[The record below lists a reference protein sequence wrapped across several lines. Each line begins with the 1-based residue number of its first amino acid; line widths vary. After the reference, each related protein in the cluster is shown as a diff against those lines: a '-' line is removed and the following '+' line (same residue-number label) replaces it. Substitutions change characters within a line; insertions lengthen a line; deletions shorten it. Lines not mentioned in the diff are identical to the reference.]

1 MIQTLK
7 LSLAV
12 TVLLAGGA
20 YVHAARA
27 GAPEAGRWVTENG
40 NLEVEI
46 AACGESYCGIVTQ
59 VLANNAMT
67 GPGGEKM
74 PVDPNAPSPVGK
86 KILFDLLPMASGGW
100 QGRIYNRTSNKT
112 YNSQLVAQGQGRLQ
126 VRIYE
131 DDPAKGMIQ
140 VWRRRG
146 LAAQ

>member
-1 MIQTLK
+1 MKQTLK
-7 LSLAV
+7 LSLAA
-12 TVLLAGGA
+12 TVLLVGCAHA
-20 YVHAARA
+20 YAARDE
-27 GAPEAGRWVTENG
+27 APEAGRWVTENG

-67 GPGGEKM
+67 GPAGEKM
-74 PVDPNAPSPVGK
+74 PVDPDAPSPVGK

-100 QGRIYNRTSNKT
+100 QGRIYNRASNKT

>member
-1 MIQTLK
+1 MKQTLK

-12 TVLLAGGA
+12 TVLLASGA
-20 YVHAARA
+20 YAHAA
-27 GAPEAGRWVTENG
+27 GDEAPETGRWVTENG

-59 VLANNAMT
+59 VLANNAMI
-67 GPGGEKM
+67 GLGGEKV

-86 KILFDLLPMASGGW
+86 KILFDLLPMTSGGW
-100 QGRIYNRTSNKT
+100 QGRIYNRSSNKT

-131 DDPAKGMIQ
+131 DDPAKGVIQ